1 MFNSEL
7 FGLYRHIKTGG
18 LYLLLG
24 DCLIESD
31 KTLAVIYRS
40 MSDGQVWVRPTKEF
54 FDGRFEF
61 IDSANGDR
69 QLMESKG

>member
-7 FGLYRHIKTGG
+7 FGLYRHVKTGG

-31 KTLAVIYRS
+31 KTLAVIYKS
-40 MSDGQVWVRPTKEF
+40 MCDGRVWVRPTREF
-54 FDGRFEF
+54 FDGRFEWV
-61 IDSANGDR
+61 DLNGDR
-69 QLMESKG
+69 QVMESKG